1 MDHYDPNPKPD
12 RESLTRIADL
22 IRSLPHLPTD
32 ASDRVEGTRYFDWSN
47 WSEAWSSESTHT
59 CGTYGCV
66 AGWAVELFPDRLHI
80 ERGCVRI
87 IGKSPLFDPLQ
98 AFGLTFREGRAIT
111 CGDPLNGPEGPEGP
125 ESLAEI
131 PFALDEGTPIQAADR
146 IMTVLALAEKRYA
159 RLSKEIPH
167 GS

>member
-1 MDHYDPNPKPD
+1 MDYDDPNPKPD

-22 IRSLPHLPTD
+22 IRSLPLRPTE
-32 ASDRVEGTRYFDWSN
+32 ASDRVEGTRY
-47 WSEAWSSESTHT
+47 

-87 IGKSPLFDPLQ
+87 IGESTFFDPLQ

-125 ESLAEI
+125 ESLADI

-159 RLSKEIPH
+159 RLSKETPH

>member
-1 MDHYDPNPKPD
+1 MDYDDPNPKPD

-32 ASDRVEGTRYFDWSN
+32 ASYRIEGTRYFDWSN
-47 WSEAWSSESTHT
+47 WSETWSSEDTHT

-66 AGWAVELFPDRLHI
+66 AGWAVEIFPDRLHI
-80 ERGCVRI
+80 ERGCVCI
-87 IGKSPLFDPLQ
+87 IGKSSFFDPLQ

-111 CGDPLNGPEGPEGP
+111 CGDLLDGPER
-125 ESLAEI
+125 LADI
-131 PFALDEGTPIQAADR
+131 PFALDEGTPTQAADR